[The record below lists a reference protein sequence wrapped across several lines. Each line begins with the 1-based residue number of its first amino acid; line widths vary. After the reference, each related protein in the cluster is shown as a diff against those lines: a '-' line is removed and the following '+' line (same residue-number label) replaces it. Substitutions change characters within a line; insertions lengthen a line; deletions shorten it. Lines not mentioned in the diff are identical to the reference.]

1 MKKLSVRKII
11 LIVSIL
17 NCIAIIAAIAC
28 WMPDTVATHFNYKGE
43 ADAYGSK
50 WNYIMFAFLP
60 LILSAVYEI
69 YRKKSNNAKGN
80 QALEDKLIPLI
91 SLVFVAIGWLMIPFN
106 NVEQMNPNAGGG
118 IFIVFGLLM
127 IILGNY
133 MGKIKQNRYLGIRIP
148 WTLKNETVWKK
159 THRLGGFTG
168 VAGGLVLTLSGVI
181 GLISPE
187 NAFLIGMVGLFIS
200 ITLVVIVP
208 FVYSYILY
216 KKTVSEED

>member
-1 MKKLSVRKII
+1 MKKLNLKKII
-11 LIVSIL
+11 SILSIL
-17 NCIAIIAAIAC
+17 NCFAIIAAIAC

-60 LILSAVYEI
+60 VIMSVIYEI

-80 QALEDKLIPLI
+80 RALEDKLIPLI
-91 SLVFVAIGWLMIPFN
+91 SLFFIGLGWLMIPFS
-106 NVEQMNPNAGGG
+106 NVEQMNPHAGGG
-118 IFIVFGLLM
+118 IFILFGILM

-133 MGKIKQNRYLGIRIP
+133 MGKIQQNRHLGIRIP

-168 VAGGLVLTLSGVI
+168 VAGGIILTVFGII
-181 GLISPE
+181 GLFKPE
-187 NAFLIGMVGLFIS
+187 NAFAFGMVGMFFAI
-200 ITLVVIVP
+200 IVAIIVP
-208 FVYSYILY
+208 CVYSWLLY
-216 KKTVSEED
+216 RNIKNKEA

>member
-1 MKKLSVRKII
+1 MNKLSVRKII

-91 SLVFVAIGWLMIPFN
+91 SLFFVAIGWLMIPFN
-106 NVEQMNPNAGGG
+106 NVEQMNLHAGGG

-133 MGKIKQNRYLGIRIP
+133 MGKIKQNRHLGIRIP

-181 GLISPE
+181 GLFSPE